1 LRVCTTHVRA
11 WDQARTRVRLCVLVH
26 ISEISLAML
35 QESMGTHLHLDRRCR
50 PNAVARSA
58 EPNLSPIDARH
69 GAAAVGDAVP
79 CAPQPSAAGR
89 TFRL

>member
-1 LRVCTTHVRA
+1 MRA
-11 WDQARTRVRLCVLVH
+11 WDQARTCVRLCVLVH

-35 QESMGTHLHLDRRCR
+35 QDSMGTHLDLNRRV
-50 PNAVARSA
+50 PNAVARSV
-58 EPNLSPIDARH
+58 EPNPSPIDARH